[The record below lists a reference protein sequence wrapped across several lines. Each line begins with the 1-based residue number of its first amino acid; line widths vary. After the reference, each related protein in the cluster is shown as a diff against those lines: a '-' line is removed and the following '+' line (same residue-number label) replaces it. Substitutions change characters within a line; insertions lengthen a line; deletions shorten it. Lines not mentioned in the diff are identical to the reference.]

1 MILVEVYVAA
11 MDETYDFMLDE
22 HAGIGQIIGELSEM
36 LSKKVKYPIPD
47 KGTPFML
54 CSMDQK
60 EILPEE
66 KTLAGCKIK
75 DGHKLLLV

>member
-1 MILVEVYVAA
+1 
-11 MDETYDFMLDE
+11 
-22 HAGIGQIIGELSEM
+22 M
-36 LSKKVKYPIPD
+36 LSKKVKNPIPD

>member
-11 MDETYDFMLDE
+11 LNETCDFMLDE
-22 HAGIGQIIGELSEM
+22 NAEVGQIIGELSEM
-36 LSKKVKYPIPD
+36 LSKKVKNPIPD
-47 KGTPFML
+47 KGTSLML

-60 EILPEE
+60 EILPET

-75 DGHKLLLV
+75 DGHRLLLV